1 VFVVDTSATIGC
13 ESETQKCD
21 SPSTSAGIPDVSSI
35 PDYSRFLIIAAFLIK
50 ATFLIIA
57 AFLSIAAFLT
67 IAVFKISMR
76 CLVKNRREKIH
87 PKEIGINDFN

>member
-21 SPSTSAGIPDVSSI
+21 TPSTIAIPDVSSI